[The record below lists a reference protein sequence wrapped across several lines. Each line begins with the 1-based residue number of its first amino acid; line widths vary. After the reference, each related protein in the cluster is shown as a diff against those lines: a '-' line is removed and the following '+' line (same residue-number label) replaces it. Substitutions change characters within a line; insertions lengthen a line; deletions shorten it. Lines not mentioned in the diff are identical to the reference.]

1 MIKSI
6 EYIRR
11 AIQIDLNLEKW
22 SDAWGGGV
30 KLSKSKSIAIVFKNK
45 LIGYIQLN
53 LSLCNSPLVQVKTAK
68 FLGVI
73 FDQALKF
80 NHHIDYIVNRCK
92 AGLNLLSGTNGGLI
106 GKRFW
111 LSTTPMWY
119 LFYNILVQRHWPA

>member
-1 MIKSI
+1 MHG
-6 EYIRR
+6 
-11 AIQIDLNLEKW
+11 
-22 SDAWGGGV
+22 GGGV

-80 NHHIDYIVNRCK
+80 VITR
-92 AGLNLLSGTNGGLI
+92 
-106 GKRFW
+106 
-111 LSTTPMWY
+111 
-119 LFYNILVQRHWPA
+119 